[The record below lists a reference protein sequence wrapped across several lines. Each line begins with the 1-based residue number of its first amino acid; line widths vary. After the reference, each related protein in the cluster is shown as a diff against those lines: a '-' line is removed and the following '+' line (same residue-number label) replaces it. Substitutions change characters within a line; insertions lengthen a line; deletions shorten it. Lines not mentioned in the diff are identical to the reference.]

1 MLREEVLMSERV
13 EQRLR
18 KAFLIAAEPQLF
30 VSSLAASFEYYT
42 QKLGFSIAFSYGEPP
57 FYGQVARDGASLNL
71 RSVDA
76 PVLNPQLQEHE
87 RLLSATITLDDA
99 SALFEEFQTAGA
111 DFAQSLKSEPWGAL
125 TFVVRDPDGNLILF
139 AS

>member
-76 PVLNPQLQEHE
+76 PVLNPQLQEH
-87 RLLSATITLDDA
+87 
-99 SALFEEFQTAGA
+99 
-111 DFAQSLKSEPWGAL
+111 
-125 TFVVRDPDGNLILF
+125 
-139 AS
+139 